1 MLRKVLYGMTCCNVT
16 QERKSGLH
24 RPGVAA
30 KCPYEGDAADLP
42 DPHCLPS
49 RDAQKDPDAPALL
62 KHALGLLDDTLALWP
77 NVPVKMSFLNRMLE
91 GNLQQS
97 LDPPPALLI
106 GERALAS
113 MLSRYQLHCKSSVFQ
128 LQDDFARRQCFHRNS
143 EDAEQADCLNC
154 TIFPKHRVSVQAWR

>member
-1 MLRKVLYGMTCCNVT
+1 MSRRSANPAFTD
-16 QERKSGLH
+16 QEWQLNALMKETLLTFLTRIAFLLG
-24 RPGVAA
+24 
-30 KCPYEGDAADLP
+30 
-42 DPHCLPS
+42 
-49 RDAQKDPDAPALL
+49 DAQKDPDAPALL